1 MPMELFPTR
10 PQRQQ
15 QILFGV
21 FTFWGASGLIS
32 HFAIAPQSTLS
43 VVLSSIQLLLC
54 VPALAFSFL
63 RQSLGLTDTDL
74 VLHNGPLRSKRIP
87 ISGIVRVRTVDAWGD
102 SISSHKKHALK
113 LTHGVSEQTTVSPVD
128 RDAFIAA
135 LRARNG
141 GIAVD

>member
-1 MPMELFPTR
+1 MPVEIFPSR

-15 QILFGV
+15 QIMLGI
-21 FTFWGASGLIS
+21 FTVWGASGLIS
-32 HFAIAPQSTLS
+32 HFAIAPKSTLS

-54 VPALAFSFL
+54 LPALVFSLL
-63 RQSLGLTDTDL
+63 RQSLSLTDTDL
-74 VLHNGPLRSKRIP
+74 VLHTGPFKSKRIP

-102 SISSHKKHALK
+102 SMSSNKKQALK
-113 LTHGVSEQTTVSPVD
+113 LTHGVSEQTVVSPVD

-135 LRARNG
+135 LRARNS